1 MFQGQITSLHP
12 QRPGNARLIG
22 ESSDSLLEAL
32 IG

>member
-1 MFQGQITSLHP
+1 MFSRAQI
-12 QRPGNARLIG
+12 GNARLIG

>member
-1 MFQGQITSLHP
+1 VGPNCRGRRTGK
-12 QRPGNARLIG
+12 GNARLIG